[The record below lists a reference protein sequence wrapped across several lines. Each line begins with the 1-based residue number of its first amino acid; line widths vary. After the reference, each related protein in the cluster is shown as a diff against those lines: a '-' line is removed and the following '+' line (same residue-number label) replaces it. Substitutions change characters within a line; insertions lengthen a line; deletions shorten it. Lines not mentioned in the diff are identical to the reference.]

1 LTNRKALLTSELVL
15 QNREVVDIQGLLA
28 YLIYNRKDNYIVYL
42 VLGQEDKSLERL
54 YKPSSLI
61 PISKVK

>member
-1 LTNRKALLTSELVL
+1 MTNRKALLTSELVL

-42 VLGQEDKSLERL
+42 VLGQEDQSLGRL